1 MVLPHAA
8 ALGPVCTPHLFTFPL
23 WGARPGSFGVGRR
36 LSMRG
41 DKDWWSRGAD
51 WLKSQYG
58 VSNSGSL
65 QGMACEH
72 CLWVVRAAECGRQR
86 C

>member
-8 ALGPVCTPHLFTFPL
+8 ALGPVCPPTSSHSHSG
-23 WGARPGSFGVGRR
+23 GARPGSFGVGRC
-36 LSMRG
+36 LSRRG

-58 VSNSGSL
+58 VSISDSL
-65 QGMACEH
+65 RGMACEH
-72 CLWVVRAAECGRQR
+72 RLWVMRAAECGRQR